1 MKSSIVASVLAFCAL
16 ASAAPASR
24 TSRRQNT
31 LQGTAILQFQIAPDT
46 FTSDTNIT
54 IGTVIDF
61 DANPLEVL
69 SISIAT
75 TADVANPAAIICE
88 ALDQSSVVGRFTV
101 NQDAVFSSLQTVTSI
116 SCEDTS
122 AAVKPRTVTR
132 RTNSNSIPRAS
143 QPEAILQFEI
153 APDTFTSD
161 FEIVLGT
168 VADTDLQLISATIAS
183 VSGAKNENNVV
194 CTATSNFSSNV
205 AGVFTLATT
214 AVFNNG
220 LLEEITS
227 ITCVETS

>member
-1 MKSSIVASVLAFCAL
+1 MKPSIVTSVLAFCAL

-24 TSRRQNT
+24 TSRRQNI
-31 LQGTAILQFQIAPDT
+31 LQGTATLQFEIQPDT
-46 FTSDTNIT
+46 FTSDTYIT

-61 DANPLEVL
+61 DSTPLEVL

-75 TADVANPAAIICE
+75 TTDVANPAAITCE
-88 ALDQSSVVGRFTV
+88 ALDQSTVVGTFTV

-122 AAVKPRTVTR
+122 TASKPRTVTR

-143 QPEAILQFEI
+143 QAEAILQFEI

-161 FEIVLGT
+161 FEIAIGT
-168 VADTDLQLISATIAS
+168 MDDTDLQLISATIAS
-183 VSGAKNENNVV
+183 VSGAKNQNNVV
-194 CTATSNFSSNV
+194 CMATSNFSSNV

-220 LLEEITS
+220 KLEEITS
-227 ITCVETS
+227 ITCAETP